1 MAGLSRLGDTNGVGG
16 KLTVGASS
24 VFINGI
30 PAAVHTNTISA
41 HSPFGR
47 AHPPHAAAK
56 TTGGVTSTVFIEGKP
71 VVMKGTS
78 TSCGHSITDASG
90 DVFGS

>member
-1 MAGLSRLGDTNGVGG
+1 MPGLSRVGDTNGVGG
-16 KLTVGASS
+16 ALTVGAGT

-30 PAAVHTNTISA
+30 RAALHVNTITPHA
-41 HSPFGR
+41 PFGR
-47 AHPPHAAAK
+47 PHPPHSAAK
-56 TTGGVTSTVFIEGKP
+56 TTGGVTATVFIEGKA

-78 TSCGHSITDASG
+78 TSCGHSIADSSG

>member
-1 MAGLSRLGDTNGVGG
+1 MAGLSRVGDTNGVGG
-16 KLTVGASS
+16 TLTNAAST
-24 VFINGI
+24 VFINGK
-30 PAAVHTNTISA
+30 PAALHVSPITP

-47 AHPPHAAAK
+47 PHPPHASSK

-71 VVMKGTS
+71 AVMKGTS
-78 TSCGHSITDASG
+78 TSCGHSIADGSG

>member
-1 MAGLSRLGDTNGVGG
+1 MTALSRVGDTNGVGG
-16 KLTVGASS
+16 ALTIGAGT

-30 PAAVHTNTISA
+30 AAALHVNTITP
-41 HSPFGR
+41 HSPYGKR
-47 AHPPHAAAK
+47 HPPHHAAK
-56 TTGGVTSTVFIEGKP
+56 TTGAVTTTVFIENKA

-78 TSCGHSITDASG
+78 TSCGHSIVDASG